1 MSRRHTHE
9 TSVRYLLSSTKRD
22 IEQWQLDAAADQF
35 YELAS
40 EYENHSVIEDQTC
53 PTLDTLIANTK
64 TPEQMF
70 EQSPTLI
77 YDSGWKS
84 AVGTGDVSND

>member
-1 MSRRHTHE
+1 MISRHTHQ
-9 TSVRYLLSSTKRD
+9 TSVRYLLPSTKRD

-40 EYENHSVIEDQTC
+40 QEANR

-84 AVGTGDVSND
+84 AVGTEDVKDG

>member
-1 MSRRHTHE
+1 MISRHTHQ
-9 TSVRYLLSSTKRD
+9 TSVRYLLPSTKRD

-40 EYENHSVIEDQTC
+40 EYENC

-70 EQSPTLI
+70 KQSPTLI

>member
-1 MSRRHTHE
+1 MSIRHTHE
-9 TSVRYLLSSTKRD
+9 TSVRYLLPSTKRD
-22 IEQWQLDAAADQF
+22 LEQWQLDAAADQF

-40 EYENHSVIEDQTC
+40 QEANR

-77 YDSGWKS
+77 YDSGWK
-84 AVGTGDVSND
+84 DVSND

>member
-9 TSVRYLLSSTKRD
+9 TSVRYLLPSTKRD

-40 EYENHSVIEDQTC
+40 QEANR

-77 YDSGWKS
+77 YDSGWK
-84 AVGTGDVSND
+84 DVSND

>member
-9 TSVRYLLSSTKRD
+9 TSVRYLLPSTKRD

-40 EYENHSVIEDQTC
+40 EYENC

-70 EQSPTLI
+70 KQSPTLI

-84 AVGTGDVSND
+84 AVGTEDVKDG

>member
-1 MSRRHTHE
+1 MISRHTHQ
-9 TSVRYLLSSTKRD
+9 TSVRYLLPSTKRD

-40 EYENHSVIEDQTC
+40 EYENC

-77 YDSGWKS
+77 YDSGWK
-84 AVGTGDVSND
+84 DVSND

>member
-9 TSVRYLLSSTKRD
+9 TSVRYLLPSTKRD
-22 IEQWQLDAAADQF
+22 LEQWQLDAAADQF

-40 EYENHSVIEDQTC
+40 QEANRPI
-53 PTLDTLIANTK
+53 LDTLNEITRS
-64 TPEQMF
+64 PEQMF
-70 EQSPTLI
+70 ERSPTLI

>member
-1 MSRRHTHE
+1 MSNRHIHE
-9 TSVRYLLSSTKRD
+9 TSVRYLLPSTKRD
-22 IEQWQLDAAADQF
+22 LEQWQLNAAADQF

-40 EYENHSVIEDQTC
+40 QEANR

-70 EQSPTLI
+70 KESPTLI
-77 YDSGWKS
+77 YDSGWK
-84 AVGTGDVSND
+84 DVSND

>member
-1 MSRRHTHE
+1 MISRHTHQ
-9 TSVRYLLSSTKRD
+9 TSVRYLLPSTKRD

-35 YELAS
+35 YKLAS
-40 EYENHSVIEDQTC
+40 EYENC

-70 EQSPTLI
+70 KQSPTLI
-77 YDSGWKS
+77 YDSGWK
-84 AVGTGDVSND
+84 DVKDG

>member
-1 MSRRHTHE
+1 MISRHTHQ
-9 TSVRYLLSSTKRD
+9 TSVRYLLPSTKRD

-40 EYENHSVIEDQTC
+40 EYENC

-70 EQSPTLI
+70 KQSPTLI
-77 YDSGWKS
+77 YDSGWR
-84 AVGTGDVSND
+84 DVSND

>member
-1 MSRRHTHE
+1 MISRHTHQ
-9 TSVRYLLSSTKRD
+9 TSVRYLLPSTKRD
-22 IEQWQLDAAADQF
+22 LEQWQLDAAADQF

-40 EYENHSVIEDQTC
+40 EYENC

-70 EQSPTLI
+70 EQSLTLI
-77 YDSGWKS
+77 YDSGWK
-84 AVGTGDVSND
+84 DVSND

>member
-9 TSVRYLLSSTKRD
+9 TSVRYLLPSTKRD
-22 IEQWQLDAAADQF
+22 LDNRAFDNAMEQF

-40 EYENHSVIEDQTC
+40 EYENC

-70 EQSPTLI
+70 KQSPTLI

-84 AVGTGDVSND
+84 AVGTEDVKDG

>member
-9 TSVRYLLSSTKRD
+9 TSVRYLLPSTKRD
-22 IEQWQLDAAADQF
+22 LDNRAFDNAMEQF

-70 EQSPTLI
+70 KQSPTLI

-84 AVGTGDVSND
+84 AVGTEDVKDG

>member
-1 MSRRHTHE
+1 MSNRHIHE
-9 TSVRYLLSSTKRD
+9 TSVRYLLPNTKRD

-40 EYENHSVIEDQTC
+40 EYENC

-70 EQSPTLI
+70 KESPTLI
-77 YDSGWKS
+77 YDSGWK
-84 AVGTGDVSND
+84 DVSND

>member
-1 MSRRHTHE
+1 ME
-9 TSVRYLLSSTKRD
+9 
-22 IEQWQLDAAADQF
+22 QF

-40 EYENHSVIEDQTC
+40 EYENC

-70 EQSPTLI
+70 KQSPTLI

-84 AVGTGDVSND
+84 AVGTEDVKDG

>member
-1 MSRRHTHE
+1 MISRHTHE
-9 TSVRYLLSSTKRD
+9 TSVRYLLPNTKRD

-40 EYENHSVIEDQTC
+40 EYENC

-77 YDSGWKS
+77 YDSGWK
-84 AVGTGDVSND
+84 DVSND

>member
-1 MSRRHTHE
+1 MISRHTHQ

-40 EYENHSVIEDQTC
+40 EYENC

-70 EQSPTLI
+70 KQSPTLI
-77 YDSGWKS
+77 YDSGWR
-84 AVGTGDVSND
+84 DVSND

>member
-1 MSRRHTHE
+1 MISRHTHQ
-9 TSVRYLLSSTKRD
+9 TSVRYLLPSTKRD

-40 EYENHSVIEDQTC
+40 EYENC

-70 EQSPTLI
+70 KQSPTLI

-84 AVGTGDVSND
+84 AVGTEDVKDG

>member
-1 MSRRHTHE
+1 MSSRHTHQ
-9 TSVRYLLSSTKRD
+9 TSVRYLLPSTKRD

-40 EYENHSVIEDQTC
+40 QEANHSVIEDQTC
-53 PTLDTLIANTK
+53 PILDTLNEITRS
-64 TPEQMF
+64 PEQMF
-70 EQSPTLI
+70 ERSPTLI

>member
-9 TSVRYLLSSTKRD
+9 TSVRYLLPSTKRD
-22 IEQWQLDAAADQF
+22 LEQWQLDAAADQF

-40 EYENHSVIEDQTC
+40 QETNR

-77 YDSGWKS
+77 YDSGWK
-84 AVGTGDVSND
+84 DVSND

>member
-1 MSRRHTHE
+1 MSRRRIHE
-9 TSVRYLLSSTKRD
+9 TSVRYLVPSTKSD
-22 IEQWQLDAAADQF
+22 IEQWQLDAAANQF

-40 EYENHSVIEDQTC
+40 EYENR

-77 YDSGWKS
+77 YDSGWR
-84 AVGTGDVSND
+84 DVSND

>member
-9 TSVRYLLSSTKRD
+9 TSVRYLLPSTKRD
-22 IEQWQLDAAADQF
+22 IEQWQLDAASAQF

-40 EYENHSVIEDQTC
+40 QEANR

>member
-1 MSRRHTHE
+1 MISRHTHQ
-9 TSVRYLLSSTKRD
+9 TSVRYLLPSTKRD

-40 EYENHSVIEDQTC
+40 EYENR

-70 EQSPTLI
+70 KQSPTLI

>member
-1 MSRRHTHE
+1 MISRHTHE
-9 TSVRYLLSSTKRD
+9 TSVRYLLPNTKHD

-40 EYENHSVIEDQTC
+40 QEANRSVIEDQTC

-77 YDSGWKS
+77 YDSGWK
-84 AVGTGDVSND
+84 DVSND

>member
-1 MSRRHTHE
+1 MNWHHRKQTAFDNAME
-9 TSVRYLLSSTKRD
+9 
-22 IEQWQLDAAADQF
+22 QF

-40 EYENHSVIEDQTC
+40 QEANR

-77 YDSGWKS
+77 YDSGWK
-84 AVGTGDVSND
+84 DVSND

>member
-1 MSRRHTHE
+1 MSRRRIHE
-9 TSVRYLLSSTKRD
+9 TSVRYLLPSTKSD
-22 IEQWQLDAAADQF
+22 IEQWQLDAASAQF

-40 EYENHSVIEDQTC
+40 QEANR

-77 YDSGWKS
+77 YDSGWR
-84 AVGTGDVSND
+84 DVSND

>member
-1 MSRRHTHE
+1 MISRHTHQ
-9 TSVRYLLSSTKRD
+9 TSVRYLLPSTKRD

-40 EYENHSVIEDQTC
+40 QEVNPSVIEDQTC
-53 PTLDTLIANTK
+53 PTLDTLIASTK

-77 YDSGWKS
+77 YDSGWK
-84 AVGTGDVSND
+84 DVSND

>member
-1 MSRRHTHE
+1 MSRRHTHQ
-9 TSVRYLLSSTKRD
+9 TSVRYLLPSTKRD
-22 IEQWQLDAAADQF
+22 LDNKAFDNAMEQF

-40 EYENHSVIEDQTC
+40 QEANR

-70 EQSPTLI
+70 KQSPTLI

-84 AVGTGDVSND
+84 AVGTEDVKDG

>member
-1 MSRRHTHE
+1 MSSRHIHE
-9 TSVRYLLSSTKRD
+9 TSVRYLLPSTKRD
-22 IEQWQLDAAADQF
+22 LEQWQLDAAADQF

-40 EYENHSVIEDQTC
+40 QEANR

-70 EQSPTLI
+70 KESPTLI
-77 YDSGWKS
+77 YDSGWK
-84 AVGTGDVSND
+84 DVSND

>member
-1 MSRRHTHE
+1 MSRRRIHE
-9 TSVRYLLSSTKRD
+9 TSVRYLVPSTKSD
-22 IEQWQLDAAADQF
+22 IEQWQLDAASAQF

-40 EYENHSVIEDQTC
+40 QETNR

-77 YDSGWKS
+77 YDSGWR
-84 AVGTGDVSND
+84 DVSND

>member
-1 MSRRHTHE
+1 MSNRHTHE
-9 TSVRYLLSSTKRD
+9 TSVRYLLPSTKRD
-22 IEQWQLDAAADQF
+22 LEQWQLDAAADQF

-40 EYENHSVIEDQTC
+40 QEANR

-70 EQSPTLI
+70 KESPTLI
-77 YDSGWKS
+77 YDSGWK
-84 AVGTGDVSND
+84 DVSND

>member
-1 MSRRHTHE
+1 MISRHTHQ
-9 TSVRYLLSSTKRD
+9 TSVRYLLPSTKRD
-22 IEQWQLDAAADQF
+22 IEQWQLDAAADQL

-40 EYENHSVIEDQTC
+40 QEANHSVIEDQTC

-77 YDSGWKS
+77 YDSGWK
-84 AVGTGDVSND
+84 DVSND

>member
-1 MSRRHTHE
+1 MISRHTHQ
-9 TSVRYLLSSTKRD
+9 TSVRYLLPSTKRD
-22 IEQWQLDAAADQF
+22 IEQWQLDAATDQF

-40 EYENHSVIEDQTC
+40 QEANRSVIEDQTC

-77 YDSGWKS
+77 YDSGWK
-84 AVGTGDVSND
+84 DVSND